1 MESQFDEDM
10 ETLSEFEEH
19 EARITQGL
27 MTAPIRA
34 LHPRP
39 PVCVLDETTV
49 AEAVALMNHEKIG
62 AVLVTSGG
70 KLCGIFTERDVL
82 RKIAGRKLD
91 FTQIFVK
98 DYMTK
103 DPESLTLD
111 HKVAY
116 ALNKMVIGGFRHVP
130 LVDANGHAV
139 GILSVRDIVEMIV
152 EQFPQ
157 DVINLPPDPEHE
169 MRARDGG

>member
-1 MESQFDEDM
+1 MEGQFDEDI
-10 ETLSEFEEH
+10 ETVSEFEEH
-19 EARITQGL
+19 EARIAQGL
-27 MTAPIRA
+27 ASAPIRA
-34 LHPRP
+34 LHPRA

-49 AEAVALMNHEKIG
+49 ADAVNLMNHEKIG
-62 AVLVTSGG
+62 AVLVTTDG
-70 KLCGIFTERDVL
+70 KLAGIFTERDVL
-82 RKIAGRKLD
+82 TKIAGRRLD

-98 DYMTK
+98 DYMTR

-130 LVDANGHAV
+130 LVDSEGHAV
-139 GILSVRDIVEMIV
+139 GVLSVRDVVEMIV
-152 EQFPQ
+152 EQLPQ

-169 MRARDGG
+169 ARARDGG